1 MLPDELAD
9 LKAKLIDHMK
19 SADVRTFG
27 KNRPSHQFYTAEA
40 DFILKLLKVDRQ
52 PKLEF
57 PLLFLDFESTGLLDS
72 AKPIQVAGVVVGK
85 DLSKLDIVPSFQP
98 AYIDCLDDRDAMAPE
113 YWLAQNV
120 HHKTMRQVIK
130 EGRSPADIVAEFD
143 AVHRKYPSLLL
154 AGQNVGFDKRMLDK
168 LYGMAGKRSP
178 FDYHCLDLTALSIV
192 HLGKKS
198 LKETMAAVG
207 LDESRYTHHDALG
220 DAMAT
225 ADAFIALM
233 RRL

>member
-9 LKAKLIDHMK
+9 LKAKLIEHMRA
-19 SADVRTFG
+19 SDLRTVG
-27 KNRPSHQFYTAEA
+27 KTFARNRYIDEA
-40 DFILKLLKVDRQ
+40 NFVVGLFKLDRK

-57 PLLFLDFESTGLLDS
+57 PLLFVDFESTGLLES

-98 AYIDCLDDRDAMAPE
+98 AYIDCLDDRDVMSPE

-120 HHKTMRQVIK
+120 HHKTLRLIAK
-130 EGRSPADIVAEFD
+130 TGYPPEDIVAEFD
-143 AVHRKYPSLLL
+143 AVHKKYPGLLL
-154 AGQNVGFDKRMLDK
+154 AGQNVGFDKRMLDR
-168 LYGMAGKRSP
+168 LYGMAGKKSP

-198 LKETMAAVG
+198 LKDTMAVVG
-207 LDESRYTHHDALG
+207 LDESKYTHHDALG